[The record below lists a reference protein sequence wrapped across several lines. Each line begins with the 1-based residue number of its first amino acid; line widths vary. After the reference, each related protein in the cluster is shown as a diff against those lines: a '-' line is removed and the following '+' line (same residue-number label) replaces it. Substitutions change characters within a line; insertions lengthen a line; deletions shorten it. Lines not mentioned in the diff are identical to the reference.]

1 MNPQNLQT
9 LTHQLEVRTPIAK
22 AVWGK
27 NLQPLWLKLFGE
39 KPSEKRHV
47 LKEHGVVTPFTQ
59 DLHHFHGSEN
69 VLLQTIAK
77 LSKIFQDLSSSTVVA
92 IVKLRFAILTAK
104 GRDLLP
110 FLFHAT
116 VVPFIEAKLSKP
128 ITSNDN
134 MTQLFSALVLTKD
147 ILDAV
152 ATF

>member
-1 MNPQNLQT
+1 M
-9 LTHQLEVRTPIAK
+9 
-22 AVWGK
+22 GK

-128 ITSNDN
+128 ITSNDKN
-134 MTQLFSALVLTKD
+134 MTQLFSALVLAKD